1 MMRRAILPSLVLAGS
16 SVVFAPAVCAQGLSL
31 DLSAGRIV
39 YDPVSINVGTNNAM
53 GSLRYEAA
61 RGSWVY
67 GTAAAPLRDGDPIWG
82 AVGAGGRFTLRESG
96 DRRAFIGADVDAH
109 GFVFR
114 DVVAE
119 LTGRGGTIDAIPFA
133 GVNAGSSRIELRGG
147 WRGETLDF
155 ASEIENRGVFETG
168 ARAVYTGE
176 VRAQADLKWV
186 HAAEGTFPFVGG
198 SVAYGGT
205 PLQVWAHTGKW
216 LSDQLNTVAWG
227 VGVNA
232 AVGARST
239 LWAGVRQEA
248 PDPLYWNS
256 VRRTWNVGLTRRL
269 GRVARTIIITPQLEP
284 DAVLI
289 RIPLADAPGDELLIA
304 GDFNQWQPVPMTRE
318 GTEWTIRLPLPKGV
332 YHYAFRNA
340 RGDWFVPASV
350 AGRRDDGMGGL
361 VAVLVVM

>member
-53 GSLRYEAA
+53 GTLRFDAA

-67 GTAAAPLRDGDPIWG
+67 GTAAEPLRDGDPIWG
-82 AVGAGGRFTLRESG
+82 AVGAGRRFTQQGSD
-96 DRRAFIGADVDAH
+96 DRRTFIGADLDAH
-109 GFVFR
+109 GFMFR

-119 LTGRGGTIDAIPFA
+119 LTGRGGTVDAIPFA

-147 WRGETLDF
+147 WRGEKLDF
-155 ASEIENRGVFETG
+155 AGEGDGVDGAAATRELEIG

-176 VRAQADLKWV
+176 VRVQADLKWV

-198 SVAYGGT
+198 SVVYGDA
-205 PLQVWAHTGKW
+205 PVQVWAHAGKW
-216 LSDQLNTVAWG
+216 LSDQLNNVAWG
-227 VGVNA
+227 VGVDA

-256 VRRTWNVGLTRRL
+256 VRRTWSVGDRKSTRL
-269 GRVARTIIITPQLEP
+269 NSSHVAI
-284 DAVLI
+284 
-289 RIPLADAPGDELLIA
+289 
-304 GDFNQWQPVPMTRE
+304 
-318 GTEWTIRLPLPKGV
+318 
-332 YHYAFRNA
+332 
-340 RGDWFVPASV
+340 S
-350 AGRRDDGMGGL
+350 
-361 VAVLVVM
+361 